1 MSRGLATLSRFL
13 RICSGNGSADAR
25 TIAPPGAGYSL
36 SEAIGRLDSKKIAGP
51 DVAGNGLSNV
61 ISEYRRGLT
70 GFDEMVL
77 PNGSV
82 RPHWQTVMSF
92 LDSQGPQRAHTITE
106 RIQRRIVENGITL
119 DSFSD
124 PDNAEQ
130 PWHLGLLPFVISSE
144 EFALLKGAVVQRMRL
159 YEALLEDLYGEQNTL
174 AEGLVPPALMFND
187 PSYLRPVHGIQ
198 TDVPRLTFLA
208 LDFARDSSGN
218 WHVIDT
224 HAETLAGH
232 GYALA
237 NRVVLADVCS
247 RLFRDCNAR
256 RISSFYQD
264 VATELAARTGNSAPT
279 IAILAP
285 PANHETYL
293 SHAYMARY
301 LGYLLIEGSDLKV
314 VGDEVFQKTLAGL
327 QPIDLLVRAVEAGK
341 SDPLEL
347 DPNGFLGPPALVQS
361 VRRNPSLIANA
372 LGTAVIENRGLAAYL
387 PALARHLIGEE
398 LALPETDRMW
408 LGAAENRRQL
418 DGNIDDYLIRPAF
431 EATARPGHA
440 RVAQRFGDLDE
451 RSRNALKEE
460 LELNGAAYVAQRQV
474 PLATAPAWT
483 AQGLEAKPTAIR
495 IFAAATNGGHIV
507 MPGGLAMVVEQANAA
522 GLTSQAAQSS
532 DVWVLGREP
541 QGPHYSRWRIS
552 EEESQVQRLGA
563 RLPSRIADN
572 LYWLGRYV
580 ERADWTMRV
589 MRNALNRGDEDL
601 RPVRRTDA
609 AENAIGIIEAKWSE
623 MADAAA
629 NSDDEPTLE
638 DRIEDLFSTGG
649 NPYGI
654 RTTFQN
660 IRRLAGQTRDRLSLD
675 AWRLLNDLT
684 SHARKMEPAG
694 DVTADLVDRLD
705 TRIAELAAFNGLM
718 HENMTRNFGWH
729 FMDLGRRLERATQMS
744 ELLRRILV
752 SRFDESEETERLAF
766 LLETADSFMTYRSRY
781 RFAPTFPLVLDLLM
795 LDETSPRSLAYQLV
809 AISEH
814 MTGMPQASMDAVRT
828 PEQRLALNALT
839 QVRLA
844 DIDSLRLA
852 DADGQRS
859 DLARLLDALLTMLP
873 ELSDTISRRYFSLT
887 EEQPHRVHTRLVP

>member
-1 MSRGLATLSRFL
+1 M
-13 RICSGNGSADAR
+13 
-25 TIAPPGAGYSL
+25 
-36 SEAIGRLDSKKIAGP
+36 DSKKIAGATAA
-51 DVAGNGLSNV
+51 DSGLSGA
-61 ISEYRRGLT
+61 ISEYCRGVT
-70 GFDEMVL
+70 GYDEMVL

-82 RPHWQTVMSF
+82 RPHWQTVASF
-92 LDSQGPQRAHTITE
+92 LGNQGPQRSHSLTE

-130 PWHLGLLPFVISSE
+130 PWQLGLLPFVISSE
-144 EFALLKGAVVQRMRL
+144 EFGRLESAVAQRMRL
-159 YEALLEDLYGEQNTL
+159 YEALLEDVYGEQTIL
-174 AEGLVPPALMFND
+174 ADGLLPPSLVFND
-187 PSYLRPVHGIQ
+187 PSYLRPVHGIPF
-198 TDVPRLTFLA
+198 DVPRLTFMA
-208 LDFARDSSGN
+208 LDLARDSSGN

-237 NRVVLADVCS
+237 NRVVLADICS

-256 RISSFYQD
+256 RISGFYQD
-264 VATELAARTGNSAPT
+264 VATELATRSGSSTPN

-285 PANHETYL
+285 SAEHETYL

-314 VGDEVFQKTLAGL
+314 VGDEVFHKTLAGL
-327 QPIDLLVRAVEAGK
+327 QPVDLLVRAVEAAK

-347 DPNGFLGPPALVQS
+347 DPNGYLGPPALVQS
-361 VRRNPSLIANA
+361 VRNKPSLVANA
-372 LGTAVIENRGLAAYL
+372 LGTAVVENRGLAAYL
-387 PALARHLIGEE
+387 PALANQLIGED
-398 LALPETDRMW
+398 LALPDAERVW
-408 LGAAENRRQL
+408 LGDIAHRSRLEG
-418 DGNIDDYLIRPAF
+418 DFDDYLVRPAF

-440 RVAQRFGDLDE
+440 RTAQRLGDLDDP
-451 RSRNALKEE
+451 SRAALRQE
-460 LELNGAAYVAQRQV
+460 LELNGAAYVAQLPV
-474 PLATAPAWT
+474 ELATAPAWT
-483 AQGLEAKPTAIR
+483 AQGLAAKPTAIR
-495 IFAAATNGGHIV
+495 IFAAAANGKHIV
-507 MPGGLAMVVEQANAA
+507 MPGGLAMVVDQANAA
-522 GLTSQAAQSS
+522 GLTSAAAQSS

-609 AENAIGIIEAKWSE
+609 AENAIGIIESKWTE
-623 MADAAA
+623 MADEAPKSEAA
-629 NSDDEPTLE
+629 PTLE
-638 DRIEDLFSTGG
+638 DRIEDLFTTGG
-649 NPYGI
+649 NPYGM

-660 IRRLAGQTRDRLSLD
+660 IRRLADQTRDRLSLD

-684 SHARKMEPAG
+684 SHTRKEPAS
-694 DVTADLVDRLD
+694 DATSDLVDRLNN
-705 TRIAELAAFNGLM
+705 RIAGLAAFNGLM

-729 FMDLGRRLERATQMS
+729 FMDLGRRLERATQMT

-781 RFAPTFPLVLDLLM
+781 RFAPTFPLVLDLLL
-795 LDETSPRSLAYQLV
+795 LDETNPRSLAYQLV

-828 PEQRLALNALT
+828 PEQRLALHALT

-844 DIDSLRLA
+844 DIDTLRLSGP
-852 DADGQRS
+852 DGLRS
-859 DLARLLDALLTMLP
+859 DLANLLDGLLAMLP